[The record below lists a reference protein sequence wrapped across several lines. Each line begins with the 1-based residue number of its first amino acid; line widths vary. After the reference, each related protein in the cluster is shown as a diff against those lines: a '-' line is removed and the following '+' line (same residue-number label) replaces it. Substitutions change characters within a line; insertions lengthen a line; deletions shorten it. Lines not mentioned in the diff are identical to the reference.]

1 MGMKKMTPNTDADY
15 YNDGEG
21 LAKLLLEEMRDYAI
35 EQKSYDINDSFYDY
49 LAGLISARQTVV
61 GRLGYY
67 DYIQEYLPDWTDC

>member
-1 MGMKKMTPNTDADY
+1 MKPNVDADY

-21 LAKLLLEEMRDYAI
+21 LAKLLLEEMREFANERKY
-35 EQKSYDINDSFYDY
+35 YDENDNFGDY
-49 LAGLISARQTVV
+49 LAGLISARMTVV